1 MPIDYKKYPPNWK
14 KQIVPRI
21 LKRANNCCEKCG
33 LENKQIVYAIKL
45 WIRGDGK
52 YQFKTIWFSSE
63 NDAKREDLHNT
74 IKPVK
79 VVLTISHLDHD
90 EDNWNVSDDRLE
102 ANCQLCHLRYDA
114 KEKFKRRN
122 NKKLCQ

>member
-14 KQIVPRI
+14 KEIVPRI
-21 LKRANNCCEKCG
+21 LERANNRCEKCG
-33 LENKQIVYAIKL
+33 LENKQTVYAIKL
-45 WIRGDGK
+45 WVRGEGGK
-52 YQFKTIWFSSE
+52 YQFKTLWFSSE
-63 NDAKREDLHNT
+63 NDAKREDLHGN

-90 EDNWNVSDDRLE
+90 ETNHEVSDDRLE

-114 KEKFKRRN
+114 SEKFRRVN
-122 NKKLCQ
+122 GKKL